1 MTNDESRP
9 TAPAAGSD
17 RRTLSGRCA
26 LVTGS
31 AQRIGRALAIAL
43 AEAGAQVVVH
53 YRSSEEEARKTVATI
68 GEAGGKACLVRGD
81 LAHHEQ
87 TLHLL
92 EDSAEAAG
100 QPIDILVNNASV
112 CEALNLMTTS
122 VEDWDRN
129 LAVNLRAPALL
140 ARGMARQLPRQ
151 AIGDVINMNDDRI
164 FRPGADNFPYT
175 VSKVGLHGL
184 TQSLALALAPRIR
197 VNELALGAI
206 LPPAASPDD
215 DYEHT
220 MRGAIPTERFD
231 TPAEVA
237 HAMLFLLENP
247 AMTGQTLCV
256 NGGRHLI

>member
-1 MTNDESRP
+1 MNDDESRP
-9 TAPAAGSD
+9 IAPAADRD

-31 AQRIGRALAIAL
+31 AQRIGRALALAL
-43 AEAGAQVVVH
+43 ADAGAQVVVH
-53 YRSSEEEARKTVATI
+53 YRGSEEEALKTVTTI
-68 GEAGGKACLVRGD
+68 REAGGKACLVRGD

-87 TLHLL
+87 TLHLV
-92 EDSAEAAG
+92 DAAAEAAA

-112 CEALNLMTTS
+112 FETLNLMTTT

-140 ARGMARQLPRQ
+140 ARDMARRLPRQ
-151 AIGDVINMNDDRI
+151 VFGDVINMNDDRI

-206 LPPAASPDD
+206 LPPVTSPRA

-220 MRGAIPTERFD
+220 LRGAIPTERFD
-231 TPAEVA
+231 TPAEVT

-256 NGGRHLI
+256 NGGRHLV